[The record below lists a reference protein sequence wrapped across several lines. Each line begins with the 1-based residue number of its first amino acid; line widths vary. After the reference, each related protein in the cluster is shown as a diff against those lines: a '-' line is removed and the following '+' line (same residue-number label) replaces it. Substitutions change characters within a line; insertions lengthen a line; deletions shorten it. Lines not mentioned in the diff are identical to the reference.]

1 MKIKYLVSLLDEGKE
16 VKRLEGETSVPK
28 KTGTENTGFVSLYF
42 HGVRKNTSPY
52 KLFAF
57 MNLLT
62 DKADDVKAPEVVAE
76 IKDMPENL
84 KESFLS
90 VFMNLLTDKADDVK
104 APEVVAE
111 IKDMPENLK
120 ESSLSVFKVP
130 SVAPVIVDAN
140 NKPLVSL
147 QAINKVKK

>member
-90 VFMNLLTDKADDVK
+90 VF
-104 APEVVAE
+104 
-111 IKDMPENLK
+111 
-120 ESSLSVFKVP
+120 KVP